1 MIAHSHLAL
10 YEDVAEITRAMADAA
25 RTSNWDHLVELEQ
38 RCKSQVASIMRAP
51 APDLSDEERERKAG
65 IIREI
70 LKHDRAIRDHTS
82 PWMKQLGLLIGSVR
96 NERKLVGAYR

>member
-1 MIAHSHLAL
+1 MAHAHLAL
-10 YEDVAEITRAMADAA
+10 YESVAETTRAMADAA

-38 RCKSQVASIMRAP
+38 RCKSQVASIMLAP
-51 APDLSDEERERKAG
+51 APALSDEERERKAG

-70 LKHDRAIRDHTS
+70 LMHDRTIRDHTS
-82 PWMKQLGLLIGSVR
+82 PWMTRLGALIGSVR